1 MRRASVLAIFLLVS
15 CSGTVASSKDTFSSS
30 SSPLSSSNV
39 SETRKKERLEKE
51 DLRKEEMIRF
61 IGRTQYENERRYM
74 YYTATGF
81 DLLFEGSSVRCGFY
95 AENTENASRQPY
107 FSVMLDDEIAPE
119 GTVFHLTEKNQTV
132 TLAENLTY
140 GIHRIRVLKRSEPYD
155 GITALTFAETDGTF
169 LEKEEDRKMKIQIVG
184 GSGISGHGALG
195 SEGQGRTTAN
205 SSSLHAFGYLTARMF
220 DADFQFVSNSGF
232 GLKWG
237 FQPANA
243 RQAYDDVGIDG
254 SGRLIGKE
262 WNHDC
267 WIPDLVIVN
276 IGGNDFTAHVN
287 NASDSVEAKKE
298 FKEAVEEFLTHV
310 HTLYPKVKIIW
321 THTGSQNG
329 TLAEAVISDYLY
341 RKQVKTVVI
350 PKVGSD
356 GDPEGANGHN
366 SVVTHIRT
374 AEILA
379 EEIESFTGDTRVRE
393 NIAWPLE

>member
-1 MRRASVLAIFLLVS
+1 MKRAFLLGILLLSS
-15 CSGTVASSKDTFSSS
+15 CSGTVVSSEKPISSDAPQVSSS
-30 SSPLSSSNV
+30 GSSEV
-39 SETRKKERLEKE
+39 RQKERLDKE
-51 DLRKEEMIRF
+51 DLQKEEMIRF

-81 DLLFEGSSVRCGFY
+81 DLHFEGSALRCGFY
-95 AENTENASRQPY
+95 AENTENSSRQPY

-119 GTVFHLTEKNQTV
+119 GTTFHLTEKNQTV

-169 LEKEEDRKMKIQIVG
+169 LEKEESRKMKIQIVG

-195 SEGQGRTTAN
+195 SKGQGRTTEN

-220 DADFQFVSNSGF
+220 DADFQFISNSGF

-237 FQPANA
+237 FQPSNA

-254 SGRLIGKE
+254 AGRLIGKSWDHE
-262 WNHDC
+262 R

-287 NASDSVEAKKE
+287 NASDPVAAKKE
-298 FKEAVEEFLTHV
+298 FKEAVEEFLTHI
-310 HTLYPKVKIIW
+310 HALYPQVKIIW

-329 TLAEAVISDYLY
+329 TLAEAVISDYMY
-341 RKQVKTVVI
+341 RRQVKTVVI

-379 EEIESFTGDTRVRE
+379 KEIESFTGNTRVRE
-393 NIAWPLE
+393 NIAWPLQ